1 MKNIVLLWLC
11 LAWSACT
18 SAQTHT
24 HQNAVN
30 HFIRQFNNGQFEQIY
45 ESYAPSFQK
54 ARSRKYHLDFL
65 KMVKKQEGRI
75 NTLDLYDYRT
85 ISNTKFQGHYTG
97 LFEFGTA
104 TVRITTNAR
113 GEIVGL
119 YIKKM
124 PVL

>member
-1 MKNIVLLWLC
+1 MKKTMVLWLC
-11 LAWSACT
+11 LAWAACT
-18 SAQTHT
+18 SAQTHN

-30 HFIRQFNNGQFEQIY
+30 QFIRQFNNGQFEEIY

-54 ARSRKYHLDFL
+54 ARSRKFHLDFL
-65 KMVKKQEGRI
+65 KMVMKHEGRI
-75 NTLDLYDYRT
+75 NTLNLYDYRELST
-85 ISNTKFQGHYTG
+85 TKFQGDYTG

-119 YIKKM
+119 YIRKM